1 MALQIRRGTNVQRLL
16 YTPLVGELVFVTDY
30 LTAGVDPIYIGDG
43 VTLGGVAVGQNAVL
57 SGDMEDDINLNSHN
71 IVGTGNLNF
80 TGNVNNVGTTTT
92 KKITITG
99 DGGIAV
105 VSTGTITNTGNV
117 NVSGDIISSG
127 KIQAVTV
134 ESDLVGSVI
143 SSDSTEVLVNA
154 TTNSFSGSAMSLSA
168 EGTSANIVV
177 NGQRLEYN
185 NADIFANFE
194 YGTESNPISF
204 TQYEQ
209 YPNIHYGRIVE
220 GGGDITSPGINAY
233 TTYRG
238 TLAAPA
244 NIQTGDRLGGTTYKS
259 FSDSNGVGD
268 PLTSPVLG
276 FAGGYAFIAEDQ
288 TATPEGIV
296 AATFVLGSGESV
308 AAAFASNTLLSEVNN
323 VLKYTSKGV
332 LGIVALNLRAIGNAE
347 RTALTPFINE
357 GTIIYNYE
365 PTNSNA
371 DPLGQGG
378 LQVRVGSGWYNI
390 PVSGASN
397 V

>member
-30 LTAGVDPIYIGDG
+30 TTAGVDPIYIGDG
-43 VTLGGVAVGQNAVL
+43 LTLGGVAVGQNAVL
-57 SGDMEDDINLNSHN
+57 SGDMEDDVNLNSHN
-71 IVGTGNLNF
+71 IIGTGNLNF

-117 NVSGDIISSG
+117 NISGDIISSG
-127 KIQAVTV
+127 IVQAVTV
-134 ESDLVGSVI
+134 ESDLVGSVL
-143 SSDSTEVLVNA
+143 SNDSTEVLVNA
-154 TTNSFSGSAMSLSA
+154 VTNTFSGSTMLLSA

-185 NADIFANFE
+185 NTDIFANFE
-194 YGTESNPISF
+194 YGTESNPLSI

-209 YPNIHYGRIVE
+209 YPNIHYGRIIE
-220 GGGDITSPGINAY
+220 GGGDSTSPGINSY
-233 TTYRG
+233 ITYRG
-238 TLAAPA
+238 TLAAPE
-244 NIQTGDRLGGTTYKS
+244 NILAGDRLGGTTYRS
-259 FSDSNGVGD
+259 FSTSNGIGT
-268 PLTSPVLG
+268 PLTTPAQG
-276 FAGGYAFIAEDQ
+276 FAGGYAFITEDQ
-288 TATPEGIV
+288 TGNPAGV
-296 AATFVLGSGESV
+296 VSATFVLGSGESA
-308 AAAFASNTLLSEVNN
+308 AAAFAAGTVLEETNN

-332 LGIVALNLRAIGNAE
+332 LGIVGLNLRAIGNAE
-347 RTALTPFINE
+347 RTALTPYINE

-365 PTNSNA
+365 PTNSNN
-371 DPLGQGG
+371 DPLGQAG
-378 LQVRVGSGWYNI
+378 LQVRIGSGWYNI

>member
-16 YTPLVGELVFVTDY
+16 YTPLAGELVYVTDHI
-30 LTAGVDPIYIGDG
+30 TAGVDPIYIGDG

-154 TTNSFSGSAMSLSA
+154 TTNTFSGSAMLLSA
-168 EGTSANIVV
+168 EGTGANIVI

-185 NADIFANFE
+185 NSDILATFE
-194 YGTESNPISF
+194 YGTEINPISI
-204 TQYEQ
+204 TQFEQ
-209 YPNIHYGRIVE
+209 YPNRHYGRIVE
-220 GGGDITSPGINAY
+220 GGGETSSPSINAY

-238 TLAAPA
+238 TLASPE
-244 NIQTGDRLGGTTYKS
+244 NIQAGDRLGGTTFKS

-268 PLTSPVLG
+268 PLTTPVES
-276 FAGGYAFIAEDQ
+276 FAGVHAFITEDQ
-288 TATPEGIV
+288 TGNPAGIV
-296 AATFVLGSGESV
+296 TATFVAGSGES
-308 AAAFASNTLLSEVNN
+308 AINAFANGTALSETNN
-323 VLKYTSKGV
+323 LLKYTSRGV
-332 LGIVALNLRAIGNAE
+332 LGIIALNLRAIGNAE
-347 RTALTPFINE
+347 RTAITPFINE

-397 V
+397 I